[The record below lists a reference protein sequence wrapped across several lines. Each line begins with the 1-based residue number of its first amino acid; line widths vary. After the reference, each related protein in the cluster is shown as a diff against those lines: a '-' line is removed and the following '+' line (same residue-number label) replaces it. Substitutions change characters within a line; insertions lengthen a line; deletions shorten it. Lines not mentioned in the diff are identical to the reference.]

1 MILLLFLYGTKS
13 REKNGPNSQPAQC
26 ISPSEFYKNG
36 YIQSIGERLLD
47 LWWFDGLPL
56 VTFLFI
62 CSKLH
67 FEFLQASSD

>member
-47 LWWFDGLPL
+47 FVVVRRFATGD
-56 VTFLFI
+56 VFVY
-62 CSKLH
+62 
-67 FEFLQASSD
+67 LQ